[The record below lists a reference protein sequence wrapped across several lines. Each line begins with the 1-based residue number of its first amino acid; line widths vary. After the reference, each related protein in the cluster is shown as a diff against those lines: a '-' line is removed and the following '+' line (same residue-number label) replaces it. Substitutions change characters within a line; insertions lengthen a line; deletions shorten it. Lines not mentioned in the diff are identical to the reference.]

1 MLFGSYRIAGVAM
14 YLKHKQSGDLVEIL
28 DTRVLFDPSRPEVAG
43 RYHAGEEL
51 QERESFEK
59 SALIFPSGEELPRCW
74 MDASYK
80 HQVSSKK

>member
-1 MLFGSYRIAGVAM
+1 M

-28 DTRVLFDPSRPEVAG
+28 DTRALFDPGRPEVAG

-51 QERESFEK
+51 QEPESFEK

-74 MDASYK
+74 VDVDYK
-80 HQVSSKK
+80 RQ